1 MSEQVQSPTALS
13 GLSASTSALACT
25 PRHVATKRKL
35 SPPGGGFGGEGG
47 PGGGGAGGAGDR
59 NVPRVQLPCPSEHDG
74 KRVHVDPLDVTPKF
88 HVAHRVSFAHA
99 AQQSADELPA
109 KLPMDAPRAQH
120 APSVTFAELQLVA
133 LTLPARTGESTPI
146 EALSSDLNCSHC
158 AGASSRTASTRVGT
172 RSVIGALDRRSADVR
187 ALEYHGRPRPSTVP
201 WTAACVA
208 RARCRWPNLGGNFF
222 SPDFNLSR
230 STLQA
235 GLKDV
240 AHAVRAPP
248 RARPG
253 THHWAK
259 PHTAAP
265 HTHAHLWRCGTHFY

>member
-1 MSEQVQSPTALS
+1 MGSEMCIRDSGRRRALVARSRPRVGCCRDGS
-13 GLSASTSALACT
+13 GGSTGSSERALDASNVANSTLAIFCRAST
-25 PRHVATKRKL
+25 
-35 SPPGGGFGGEGG
+35 GGGLRLRWTYVE
-47 PGGGGAGGAGDR
+47 AG
-59 NVPRVQLPCPSEHDG
+59 
-74 KRVHVDPLDVTPKF
+74 
-88 HVAHRVSFAHA
+88 
-99 AQQSADELPA
+99 
-109 KLPMDAPRAQH
+109 
-120 APSVTFAELQLVA
+120 
-133 LTLPARTGESTPI
+133 
-146 EALSSDLNCSHC
+146 
-158 AGASSRTASTRVGT
+158 RVGIVTVGARADRERGGREQQDRQYEGRHAERHRRT
-172 RSVIGALDRRSADVR
+172 RGSAIGRRSSARVP
-187 ALEYHGRPRPSTVP
+187 HGRPRPSTVP

-265 HTHAHLWRCGTHFY
+265 HTHAHLWLCGTHFFPAFVLRRAMSTLEFWSEAVRLGPNERVRGATNARKMQKWRFHGRCTAPSAAAARRRC